1 MSMKTII
8 WKLYLEILTQ
18 EDVRKIWNFYEVV
31 NKFLLRFYKTGFL
44 KLSTIQ
50 NANIANFVLAVPL
63 EINWTNEVFNLEM

>member
-18 EDVRKIWNFYEVV
+18 QDVRKI
-31 NKFLLRFYKTGFL
+31 LRGCELISTEGLQQGF
-44 KLSTIQ
+44 STIQ

-63 EINWTNEVFNLEM
+63 ERNWTNEVCNLEM